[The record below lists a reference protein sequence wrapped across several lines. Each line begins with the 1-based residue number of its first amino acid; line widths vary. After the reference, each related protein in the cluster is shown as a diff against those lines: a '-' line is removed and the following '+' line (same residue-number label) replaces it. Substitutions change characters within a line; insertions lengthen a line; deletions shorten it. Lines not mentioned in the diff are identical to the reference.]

1 MSNNTNREDMEK
13 TESSELTELKSEIE
27 SLNGL
32 LAESAGALYE
42 LSSKVI
48 LRFHHIVHHIHLYKV
63 LISVEPVPCGK
74 RTEQ

>member
-48 LRFHHIVHHIHLYKV
+48 
-63 LISVEPVPCGK
+63 
-74 RTEQ
+74 